1 MAFSLN
7 RKHGRD
13 LEIEQIDILTG
24 LMLQD
29 PTNQTQQED
38 MGGTAL
44 AADADAINGKTSFGT
59 PFIIE
64 SVINAEETGGAT
76 LNYAVFDANCPFKF
90 KVLLAW
96 GVVLDETGTM
106 AADTVQLF
114 QGDGADSES
123 FTAIT
128 DAISCNVDDDDMFGL
143 VAGTS
148 QYDQDA
154 AVIDEN
160 ESLRIQLVLANS
172 TNHEITIKVFVMG
185 MRCIAD
191 E

>member
-1 MAFSLN
+1 M
-7 RKHGRD
+7 
-13 LEIEQIDILTG
+13 G
-24 LMLQD
+24 LLMQPPD
-29 PTNQTQQED
+29 SMTQYDD

-44 AADADAINGKTSFGT
+44 AANADDSNIKTSFGM

-76 LNYAVFDANCPFKF
+76 LNNAVFDKNCPFKI

-96 GVVLDETGTM
+96 GVILDETGTIGT
-106 AADTVQLF
+106 DTVQLYR
-114 QGDGADSES
+114 GDGAESEA

-128 DAISCNVDDDDMFGL
+128 DAISCNYDDDDLFGL

-148 QYDQDA
+148 QFDQDA
-154 AVIDEN
+154 CVIDED
-160 ESLRIQLVLANS
+160 ESLRITLTLQDS
-172 TNHEITIKVFVMG
+172 SNHEITVKVYMLC
-185 MRCIAD
+185 MRCTSD

>member
-1 MAFSLN
+1 MALN
-7 RKHGRD
+7 ESGLTGRD
-13 LEIEQIDILTG
+13 VRQTCERQLG
-24 LMLQD
+24 LLMQ
-29 PTNQTQQED
+29 PPESMTQLDD

-44 AADADAINGKTSFGT
+44 AANVDASNIITSFGM
-59 PFIIE
+59 PFMIE

-76 LNYAVFDANCPFKF
+76 LNNAVFDKNCPFKI

-114 QGDGADSES
+114 QGDSSDV

-128 DAISCNVDDDDMFGL
+128 DAISCNVDDDDLFGL

-148 QYDQDA
+148 KFDQDA
-154 AVIDEN
+154 CVIDTG

-172 TNHEITIKVFVMG
+172 SNHEITVKIYILA
-185 MRCIAD
+185 MRCTAD

>member
-1 MAFSLN
+1 MAFKHT
-7 RKHGRD
+7 RVHGRD
-13 LEIEQIDILTG
+13 LEVEQIDILTG

-29 PTNQTQQED
+29 PANQTQQED

-44 AADADAINGKTSFGT
+44 AADEDAINGKTSFGT

-76 LNYAVFDANCPFKF
+76 LNYAVFDGNCPFKF

-106 AADTVQLF
+106 GADTVQLF
-114 QGDGADSES
+114 QGDGAASES

-128 DAISCNVDDDDMFGL
+128 DAISCNVDDDDLFGL

-148 QYDQDA
+148 QFDQDA

-160 ESLRIQLVLANS
+160 ESLRIQLALANS
-172 TNHEITIKVFVMG
+172 SNHEITVKVFILA
-185 MRCIAD
+185 MRCTAD

>member
-1 MAFSLN
+1 MGLN
-7 RKHGRD
+7 ESGLTGRD
-13 LEIEQIDILTG
+13 VRQTCEFQMG
-24 LMLQD
+24 LLLQPPD
-29 PTNQTQQED
+29 SMTQLDD

-44 AADADAINGKTSFGT
+44 AANADDSNIITSFGC

-76 LNYAVFDANCPFKF
+76 LNNAIFNKDCPFKF
-90 KVLLAW
+90 KILLAW

-114 QGDGADSES
+114 RGDGASSEA

-128 DAISCNVDDDDMFGL
+128 DAISCNVDDDDLFGL

-148 QYDQDA
+148 KFDQDA
-154 AVIDEN
+154 VVIDAN

-172 TNHEITIKVFVMG
+172 SNHEITVKVYMMC
-185 MRCIAD
+185 MRVTAD